1 MDGWTHFWFF
11 AQELMPRSV
20 FVLLRLTSQNCLWKC
35 WFLSIHTSKSMTY
48 FGFPQDLA
56 TTIRG
61 QMFMHSFQGFATF
74 RIPGLIFILFTMF
87 VWKCNVSR
95 ESTLE
100 GQHTKLKSSKEGKVL
115 HMLRRGGWISL
126 TKGRI
131 KDLLPS
137 RSIPFDEAIYFTK
150 ESNLGLIL
158 THDWTKAR
166 FVTIK
171 VRTKFKWRAE
181 LRAHQGPNDLEHSAK
196 TTWNTK
202 RSQSR
207 RWNVWLITKK
217 KKKKHQLFGNPIPH
231 LCIFSQNSKQKC
243 HQLMGKRHWLKLH
256 AFLS

>member
-1 MDGWTHFWFF
+1 
-11 AQELMPRSV
+11 
-20 FVLLRLTSQNCLWKC
+20 
-35 WFLSIHTSKSMTY
+35 
-48 FGFPQDLA
+48 
-56 TTIRG
+56 
-61 QMFMHSFQGFATF
+61 
-74 RIPGLIFILFTMF
+74 
-87 VWKCNVSR
+87 
-95 ESTLE
+95 
-100 GQHTKLKSSKEGKVL
+100 
-115 HMLRRGGWISL
+115 MLGRGGWISL

-217 KKKKHQLFGNPIPH
+217 KSISCLGTPFLTSVFSPRIPSKSAINLWGKDIGLNCMHFWAKLYMLSKPWFRIRKNASSSSKYEHKIRKQINKKQYGH
-231 LCIFSQNSKQKC
+231 NSKL
-243 HQLMGKRHWLKLH
+243 HIHLSIINLKLTCSQTKDKSRH
-256 AFLS
+256 GP